1 MKLVNFSHNGPVRLG
16 VWRDGLVYDVGECA
30 TQVGAALPAD
40 MIAFLRAGPAAF
52 ETLARVMEGA
62 EAGCAYRQEGA
73 RLLAPLPRPGKII
86 CLAGNYAEHVR
97 EGGREAYGRN
107 ETTPWLFL
115 KPHTTV
121 IGPEEPIRL
130 PKRLGI
136 HVDWECELGVVIGA
150 VCKDVHAVRAL
161 DYVAGYTVFNDISA
175 RAIEPPLQRKLRD
188 RDPFHDWLHG
198 KWFDTFGPMGPCIA
212 LKDEIADPQNLH
224 LELRYNGEVR
234 QNANT
239 GQMIYSVAELIE
251 FISAIMTLE
260 PGDVISTGTPSGIG
274 RTTGTFLKDGD
285 VLEAEI
291 ECIGVLRNPV
301 RS

>member
-1 MKLVNFSHNGPVRLG
+1 MKLVNLSHKGLVRLG
-16 VWRDGLVYDVGECA
+16 VWREGLVYDVAECA
-30 TQVGAALPAD
+30 RQTGTVLPAD
-40 MIAFLRAGPAAF
+40 MMAFLAAGPAAF
-52 ETLARVMEGA
+52 ETLAQVMEA
-62 EAGCAYRQEGA
+62 ASRECAYQEA
-73 RLLAPLPRPGKII
+73 QVRFLAPLPRPGKIV
-86 CLAGNYAEHVR
+86 CVAGNYAEHVR
-97 EGGREAYGRN
+97 EGGRQAYGRN

-136 HVDWECELGVVIGA
+136 KVDWECELGVVIGTT
-150 VCKDVHAVRAL
+150 CKDIPASRAL
-161 DYVAGYTVFNDISA
+161 DCIAGYTVFNDISA
-175 RAIEPPLQRKLRD
+175 RAIDPPLQRKLRD

-198 KWFDTFGPMGPCIA
+198 KWFDTFGPMGPCVA
-212 LKDEIADPQNLH
+212 LKDEVPDPQNLH
-224 LELRYNGEVR
+224 LELRYNSEVR
-234 QNANT
+234 QSAST
-239 GQMIYSVAELIE
+239 SQMIYSVAELIE

-291 ECIGVLRNPV
+291 ERIGLLRNPV
-301 RS
+301 CG